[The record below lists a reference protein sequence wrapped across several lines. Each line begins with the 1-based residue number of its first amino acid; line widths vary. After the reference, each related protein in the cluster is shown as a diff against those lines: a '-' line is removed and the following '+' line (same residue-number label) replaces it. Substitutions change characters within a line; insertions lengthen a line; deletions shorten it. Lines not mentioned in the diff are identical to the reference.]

1 METWLNIS
9 LYVKTAG
16 VPRAVV
22 WAPLLIAALALSLAA
37 CGSEGTAP
45 ATPAVSP
52 TVGQVALTPTPSPT
66 PVPSSPTATTRP
78 EPPKATATATPTR
91 TPSPTTTPSATPT
104 STQTPSTQ
112 TPTAT
117 PTPTLTHT
125 PIPTPTHTPTPT
137 ATPVPLSLSLLYPA
151 EGARIESEAVR
162 VAGTVTGDTTVTVAG
177 VAVAVAADGSFFG
190 DVVLDAGAN
199 SIEVVA
205 TDAIGDTTSQT
216 VTVESVSTTEPL
228 ALSLFYPTDGLTVS
242 SSELVVVGGTR
253 TDAVVAVNGVVVEVN
268 ALGVF
273 SIVVTLDEGATLIE
287 VVVTDIERNTRF
299 ETPVV
304 FLES

>member
-9 LYVKTAG
+9 LYVKMAC
-16 VPRAVV
+16 VPRDVV

-37 CGSEGTAP
+37 CGGEGTAT

-66 PVPSSPTATTRP
+66 TMP
-78 EPPKATATATPTR
+78 
-91 TPSPTTTPSATPT
+91 TPSATPT
-104 STQTPSTQ
+104 PTQ

-117 PTPTLTHT
+117 PTPT
-125 PIPTPTHTPTPT
+125 PNPTHTPTPT

-190 DVVLDAGAN
+190 DVVLEAGAN

-273 SIVVTLDEGATLIE
+273 SIVVTLDEDATLIE

>member
-9 LYVKTAG
+9 LYVKAAG
-16 VPRAVV
+16 VPRDVV
-22 WAPLLIAALALSLAA
+22 WGPLLIAALALSLAA
-37 CGSEGTAP
+37 CGGEGTAT

-52 TVGQVALTPTPSPT
+52 TVGQVAPIPTPSPT
-66 PVPSSPTATTRP
+66 PVPLSPTATTRP
-78 EPPKATATATPTR
+78 DLPKATATATPTATLTPTR
-91 TPSPTTTPSATPT
+91 TTSPTTTPSATPT
-104 STQTPSTQ
+104 PTQI
-112 TPTAT
+112 PTAT
-117 PTPTLTHT
+117 PT

-151 EGARIESEAVR
+151 EGARIESESVR

-216 VTVESVSTTEPL
+216 VTVESVSATEPL
-228 ALSLFYPTDGLTVS
+228 ALTLFYPTDGLTVS

-287 VVVTDIERNTRF
+287 VVVTDIEGNTRF

-304 FLES
+304 FLEP

>member
-9 LYVKTAG
+9 LYVKMAC
-16 VPRAVV
+16 VPRDVV

-37 CGSEGTAP
+37 CGGEGTAT

-78 EPPKATATATPTR
+78 EPPKATATATATPTPTR
-91 TPSPTTTPSATPT
+91 TPSPTTMPTPSATPT
-104 STQTPSTQ
+104 PTQ

-117 PTPTLTHT
+117 PTPT
-125 PIPTPTHTPTPT
+125 PNPTHTPTPT

-190 DVVLDAGAN
+190 DVVLEAGAN

-273 SIVVTLDEGATLIE
+273 SIVVTLDEDATLIE

>member
-1 METWLNIS
+1 
-9 LYVKTAG
+9 
-16 VPRAVV
+16 
-22 WAPLLIAALALSLAA
+22 
-37 CGSEGTAP
+37 
-45 ATPAVSP
+45 
-52 TVGQVALTPTPSPT
+52 
-66 PVPSSPTATTRP
+66 
-78 EPPKATATATPTR
+78 
-91 TPSPTTTPSATPT
+91 
-104 STQTPSTQ
+104 
-112 TPTAT
+112 
-117 PTPTLTHT
+117 
-125 PIPTPTHTPTPT
+125 
-137 ATPVPLSLSLLYPA
+137 VPLSLSLLYPA

-228 ALSLFYPTDGLTVS
+228 ALTLFYPTDGLTVS

-273 SIVVTLDEGATLIE
+273 SIVVILDEGATLIE
-287 VVVTDIERNTRF
+287 VVVTDIEANTRF

-304 FLES
+304 FLEP